1 MDANDTRTVTSW
13 KKVRDTVPKVWKR
26 EKPVRD
32 ALIGEAVK
40 ANSSLALMPYVCYKA
55 LSAASE

>member
-40 ANSSLALMPYVCYKA
+40 KA
-55 LSAASE
+55 LDALGNALS

>member
-1 MDANDTRTVTSW
+1 VEG
-13 KKVRDTVPKVWKR
+13 KR

-40 ANSSLALMPYVCYKA
+40 KA
-55 LSAASE
+55 LDALGNALS